1 MLINGSVQGFS
12 VALFIQFI
20 VYLNNLASPLTNI
33 GNMLTNFY
41 QSIISLERLN
51 EIYNS
56 KSVIIDIPNA
66 KELDEVKKVEFKDVS
81 FTYPHDKEPVLNHIN
96 LILKEGQTLGI
107 VGKINSCSTIN
118 ASISNYRWKNIN

>member
-1 MLINGSVQGFS
+1 
-12 VALFIQFI
+12 
-20 VYLNNLASPLTNI
+20 
-33 GNMLTNFY
+33 MLTNFY

-107 VGKINSCSTIN
+107 VGKTGSGKSTLVRQLMRQFPITDGKILINDIDIRDYKKESV
-118 ASISNYRWKNIN
+118 RQE